1 MDKEITFHGEKFV
14 TLASGNRI
22 SENHGFI
29 SALDMAW
36 QMGRICRWN
45 GAGEHFWSDLLHSF
59 VVADLVEHDWLK
71 CHALI
76 HDCAECAGNDVPAP
90 FKTDERRRVEHLIT
104 VRTWD
109 GLGLYHLNE
118 AQEAIIKRADNRSRN
133 AEAWVVGNDGN
144 RASYPKRD
152 EQAEGVVRK
161 YLLEYPPADTI
172 KRDGQ
177 SAREFMKRF
186 HEYWRMAQD

>member
-1 MDKEITFHGEKFV
+1 MGHRLLFHGEPFV

-22 SENHGFI
+22 SRNFGFV

-45 GAGEHFWSDLLHSF
+45 GGGEHYWSDLLHSF
-59 VVADLVEHDWLK
+59 VVADLVEYDYLK

-90 FKTDERRRVEHLIT
+90 FKTDERREVEHLIT

-109 GLGLYHLNE
+109 GLGLFHLD
-118 AQEAIIKRADNRSRN
+118 ATREAIIKKADNQARN
-133 AEAWVVGNDGN
+133 GEAWVVGNDGN
-144 RASYPKRD
+144 RASYPDRV
-152 EQAEGVVRK
+152 QVAEERVRY
-161 YLLEYPPADTI
+161 YLALYPVNDCI
-172 KRDGQ
+172 RRDGKA
-177 SAREFMKRF
+177 AREFMRRF
-186 HEYWRMAQD
+186 HEYWALAQ